1 MNLQQITE
9 IKENFVKE
17 LKDAKNGKK
26 NSLAFIVNQ
35 LPSAPLVRDGET
47 FQALVIGGSMSVKGL
62 LKKRKDKVELLD
74 WSAKPQPPF
83 LTKNNLFDFIEQE
96 LDPKIRILAL
106 NFAYPLKPVYEQ
118 GKLDGI
124 LMHGTKEN
132 TFAGLVNEKV
142 GFELE
147 QFIQKKH
154 NKKILVSG
162 ANDTICLLLS
172 GASAVNRQSLGAGI
186 VGTGYNV
193 AFFLDD
199 THAINL
205 ESGNFN
211 KFPLTQEVEE
221 IDRNSAAPGKQ
232 LFEKTVAGAYVF
244 LQFNLLL
251 QQRGINFPAVATT
264 KEVSD
269 LAAQDIQTIS
279 PLANELLDN
288 SAAHVAAQLAAIT
301 VFQKHNMTFVME
313 GSFFWKAHNYKET
326 IARYVSELVP
336 DLTVEFKHIDNSP
349 LLGAGKLVA

>member
-1 MNLQQITE
+1 MNLQQLTE

-17 LKDAKNGKK
+17 LQDAKKGKK
-26 NSLAFIVNQ
+26 NSLAFIINQ
-35 LPSAPLVRDGET
+35 LPSAPLVKDGEA

-62 LKKRKDKVELLD
+62 LKKKGENVELLD

-96 LDPKIRILAL
+96 LDAKTRVLAL
-106 NFAYPLKPVYEQ
+106 NFAYPLKPIYEK
-118 GKLDGI
+118 GKLDGS

-132 TFAGLVNEKV
+132 TFAGLVDEKV

-147 QFIQKKH
+147 QYIQKKH
-154 NKKILVSG
+154 NRKLLVSA

-172 GASAVNRQSLGAGI
+172 GAGTVNRQSLAAGI

-205 ESGNFN
+205 ESGNFD
-211 KFPLTQEVEE
+211 KFPLTSEVEE

-251 QQRGINFPAVATT
+251 KQKGVDFPAVTST
-264 KEVSD
+264 KDISD
-269 LAAQDIQTIS
+269 LAAQNIQTIS

-301 VFQKHNMTFVME
+301 AFQGHDMTFVME

-326 IARYVSELVP
+326 IAKYVSELVP
-336 DLTVEFKHIDNSP
+336 DFIVGFEHIDHSP